1 MFSVNTE
8 KEVRGRFRAVTEN
21 LANLF
26 WIRRRESCT
35 VAFELRPVCVYSVI
49 VEDNGQESFGML
61 YYADIRSFKMEL
73 YRKSGGECVVLMGN
87 LEELH
92 SEIEKITITDKLP
105 EDWTYPEIQPKLLEE
120 AQNRGFL

>member
-1 MFSVNTE
+1 
-8 KEVRGRFRAVTEN
+8 
-21 LANLF
+21 
-26 WIRRRESCT
+26 
-35 VAFELRPVCVYSVI
+35 
-49 VEDNGQESFGML
+49 
-61 YYADIRSFKMEL
+61 
-73 YRKSGGECVVLMGN
+73 MGN